1 MPLLVN
7 IVHEEQEWH
16 QAYKLDLT
24 DILFMQTEI
33 TRFFLY

>member
-1 MPLLVN
+1 MPLLVS
-7 IVHEEQEWH
+7 IVYEEQEWH
-16 QAYKLDLT
+16 QAYKHDLP